1 MYRNGWVFV
10 KKVYNGP
17 VITSSTALK
26 EWAAVVEALGAGQQL
41 LLLRK
46 GGILDPDGRFRVEH
60 REFLLFSTWEHQQ
73 ESLIRP
79 EFRQQFQGALRPP
92 ADPSRVTFLY
102 YAGVGY
108 ETAVEDPAKL
118 AGLEKYHI
126 WAPEFFG
133 KRLSYRPEE
142 PTLALILRVYR
153 LPKPVHL
160 AVDPAY
166 AGCKSWVPL
175 KQPVA
180 VEGGEPLMDNRKFRA
195 ALEKISAQIG

>member
-1 MYRNGWVFV
+1 M
-10 KKVYNGP
+10 
-17 VITSSTALK
+17 ITSSTALK
-26 EWAAVVEALGAGQQL
+26 EWAAVVEALGEGQQL

-60 REFLLFSTWEHQQ
+60 REFLLYPTWEHQE

-79 EFRQQFQGALRPP
+79 EFRQRFKESLRPP
-92 ADPSRVTFLY
+92 ADPSRISFLY

-108 ETAVEDPAKL
+108 ETSVEDPSRL
-118 AGLEKYHI
+118 AGLEKHHI

-142 PTLALILRVYR
+142 PTLAMILRVYR
-153 LPKPVHL
+153 LPKPVYL
-160 AVDPAY
+160 PMEPAY
-166 AGCKSWVPL
+166 AGCRSWVPL
-175 KQPVA
+175 KQPVP

-195 ALEKISAQIG
+195 ALEEISARLEG